1 MVCKDTQ
8 SEGLRAEG
16 HRGGGDTAAP
26 GEVSGRRP
34 GVTGQC

>member
-8 SEGLRAEG
+8 SEGPGAEG
-16 HRGGGDTAAP
+16 RSGGGDTTAS